1 MTGEYFLSEK
11 AKEDIKR
18 EKKREQK
25 DNRKQERAQERNK
38 TLTAPEEEEVAPT
51 THKYVNK
58 KPSNVEDLKSKFLK
72 KKQDQSKSN
81 E

>member
-11 AKEDIKR
+11 AKDDIKR

-25 DNRKQERAQERNK
+25 DTRKQERAQERNK
-38 TLTAPEEEEVAPT
+38 TLTAPEEEAVLS

-72 KKQDQSKSN
+72 KK
-81 E
+81 

>member
-11 AKEDIKR
+11 AKDDIKR

-25 DNRKQERAQERNK
+25 DTRKQERAQERNK
-38 TLTAPEEEEVAPT
+38 TLTAPEEEVAPS

-72 KKQDQSKSN
+72 KK
-81 E
+81 